1 MSATHIKLLCII
13 AMIGCLVIALIMF
26 MTNRSISGALY
37 CLLSYENYLNI
48 QRHKKKGV
56 LVMSKY
62 KVIAILEES
71 INYDSLTAKVKN
83 VTSNKLFEGYVFDLL
98 DEIEREVSSEHELYI
113 IDIVDN
119 NKRSLINSVVN
130 T

>member
-1 MSATHIKLLCII
+1 
-13 AMIGCLVIALIMF
+13 
-26 MTNRSISGALY
+26 
-37 CLLSYENYLNI
+37 
-48 QRHKKKGV
+48 
-56 LVMSKY
+56 MSKY

-83 VTSNKLFEGYVFDLL
+83 VTNNKIFEGYVFDLL

-119 NKRSLINSVVN
+119 NKRSLINSVV
-130 T
+130 TT